1 MLQNPKCNYVSNLE
15 LSRWKVISVK
25 IVLHFISHLDSFLL
39 KSCLQEKN
47 KHCARQGWYW
57 VCPLLI
63 PASADAHTS
72 MTSSLF

>member
-15 LSRWKVISVK
+15 LSEWKVISVK
-25 IVLHFISHLDSFLL
+25 NSITFYMTFGFFL
-39 KSCLQEKN
+39 
-47 KHCARQGWYW
+47 
-57 VCPLLI
+57 PLLI